1 MNRIYKVIW
10 NEALNCFVAVGEY
23 AKARGK
29 SSKSSVSA
37 NANARINATAT
48 TSVKK
53 WHVSA
58 IGLGLL
64 AAGVAMP
71 LHTLTK
77 FAQRVKPSK
86 LKNH

>member
-23 AKARGK
+23 AKTRGK

-37 NANARINATAT
+37 NARINTTAT

-58 IGLGLL
+58 IIGLGLL
-64 AAGVAMP
+64 AAGVAIP

>member
-37 NANARINATAT
+37 NARINTTAT
-48 TSVKK
+48 TFVKK